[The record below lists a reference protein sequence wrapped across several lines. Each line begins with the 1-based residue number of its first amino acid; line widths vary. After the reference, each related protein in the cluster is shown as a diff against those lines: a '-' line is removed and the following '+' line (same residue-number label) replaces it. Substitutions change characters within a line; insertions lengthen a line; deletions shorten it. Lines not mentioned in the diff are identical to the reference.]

1 MPWNYQ
7 TSTDRVRTYLD
18 NLGEIEIEDLDRE
31 MDLDNLTPTKCRK
44 IYGAHVYG
52 EIRNFATA
60 VSDSTVDRKELVQA
74 VHVYQREVARIANA
88 VDGVLIAFQGGRAH
102 VLIYRPIRD
111 AGKIAAKAI
120 DLQLILDRFGIVFNE
135 EFTNLKDFKIQ
146 SGSDIGDAIGTRN
159 GMDGDREKLFLG
171 RPANH
176 AAKLLGSPVDRRLTD
191 DMAGAIPTNK
201 DELIS
206 ENVEGAWK
214 LRRVT
219 VDELDEILEGD
230 GIEWSPE
237 DARKRIQ
244 DDRTAFPVEDVGLS
258 TAKQIIKFDDLSF
271 YNSKEVAGAT
281 VYGDVSGFTAY
292 IDAADTTEKLRAA
305 LREFHAIRHEMAAV
319 VQLRNK
325 GDYDGIRV
333 QFQGDR
339 VQAFFHTPVDSADGF
354 CTEAVNAAIGLQSSF
369 ELVLKE
375 QLPNIASLGIA
386 VGVSQG
392 ETIATKLGERG
403 HRDRICLGRD
413 VLRAEENEERVDKQD
428 IGISGNVR
436 DHLDKDLADRFVWS
450 TEANCYV
457 AHGLDHNK
465 LSLSKASS
473 LYEGA
478 APVFIRSGTT
488 VTGQADGA
496 RKVTPSTTYG
506 G

>member
-52 EIRNFATA
+52 EIRNLATA
-60 VSDSTVDRKELVQA
+60 VNDSTVDRKNLIQA
-74 VHVYQREVARIANA
+74 VHVYQREVARIAAA
-88 VDGVLIAFQGGRAH
+88 VGGVLIAFQGGRAH

-135 EFTNLKDFKIQ
+135 EFTNLTDLRIQ
-146 SGSDIGDAIGTRN
+146 SGADIGDAIGTRN

-176 AAKLLGSPVDRRLTD
+176 AAKLLGTAVNMRLTD
-191 DMAGAIPTNK
+191 EMMGAIPADK
-201 DELIS
+201 EGLAS
-206 ENVEGAWK
+206 ENLDGAWK

-219 VDELDEILEGD
+219 VDELAEILEGD
-230 GIEWSPE
+230 GIDWSPE
-237 DARKRIQ
+237 DARKRIR
-244 DDRTAFPVEDVGLS
+244 DDKTAFPAADVGLS
-258 TAKQIIKFDDLSF
+258 AAKQLIKFDDLSF
-271 YNSKEVAGAT
+271 YNSKEIAGAT

-305 LREFHAIRHEMAAV
+305 LREFHAIRHEMARV
-319 VQLRNK
+319 VRT
-325 GDYDGIRV
+325 DYDGIRI

-339 VQAFFHTPVDSADGF
+339 VQGLFHTPVDSADGF

-403 HRDRICLGRD
+403 HRDRICLGSD
-413 VLRAEENEERVDKQD
+413 VLRAEQNEERVGKQD
-428 IGISGNVR
+428 VGISANVR
-436 DHLDKDLADRFVWS
+436 DHLENDLAERFVWN

-488 VTGQADGA
+488 VTGQAEGA
-496 RKVTPSTTYG
+496 RKVTPSTTYRG
-506 G
+506 

>member
-52 EIRNFATA
+52 EIRNLATA
-60 VSDSTVDRKELVQA
+60 VNDATVDRKELIQA
-74 VHVYQREVARIANA
+74 VHVYQREIARIAAA
-88 VDGVLIAFQGGRAH
+88 VGGVLIAFQGGRTH
-102 VLIYRPIRD
+102 VLIYRPIRN
-111 AGKIAAKAI
+111 ASNIAAKAI

-135 EFTNLKDFKIQ
+135 EFDNLKDLMIQ

-176 AAKLLGSPVDRRLTD
+176 AAKLLGTAANMRLTD
-191 DMAGAIPTNK
+191 DMMGAIPTDK
-201 DELIS
+201 EELAS
-206 ENVEGAWK
+206 ENPEGAWK

-219 VDELDEILEGD
+219 VDELAAILETD
-230 GIEWSPE
+230 GIDWSPE
-237 DARKRIQ
+237 DARKRIR
-244 DDRTAFPVEDVGLS
+244 DDKTAFPAEDAGLS
-258 TAKQIIKFDDLSF
+258 AAKQLIKFDDLSF
-271 YNSKEVAGAT
+271 YNSKEIAGAT
-281 VYGDVSGFTAY
+281 VYGDVSGFTRY
-292 IDAADTTEKLRAA
+292 IDEADTTEKLRGA
-305 LREFHAIRHEMAAV
+305 LREFHAIRHELAAV
-319 VQLRNK
+319 VQLKNK

-339 VQAFFHTPVDSADGF
+339 VQALLHTPVDSADGF

-375 QLPNIASLGIA
+375 QLPNIAALGIA

-392 ETIATKLGERG
+392 DTIATKLGERG
-403 HRDRICLGRD
+403 HRDRICLGGD
-413 VLRAEENEERVDKQD
+413 VLRAEQTEERVGKQD

-436 DHLDKDLADRFVWS
+436 EHLEEDLADRFVWS
-450 TEANCYV
+450 AEANCYV

-478 APVFIRSGTT
+478 APVFIRAGTT
-488 VTGQADGA
+488 VTGQAEGA
-496 RKVTPSTTYG
+496 RKVTPSTPYG